1 MKKLIIF
8 ITILSFWGC
17 DNNPASSNNSNS
29 PLIGK
34 VYIQGCGVGCASYH
48 FDGAD
53 NIYISYSNAPSSWKL
68 DNGEAFPLVKKFTN
82 IEFDDNHNTFY
93 GTIDWSSPENS
104 TVDNEKEWVYTM
116 IFSDQYTTI
125 DSGTVKGYDA
135 NNNLISTFLFGVHL
149 IYNLN
154 D

>member
-1 MKKLIIF
+1 MIRRLIILLL
-8 ITILSFWGC
+8 IVGC
-17 DNNPASSNNSNS
+17 GNS
-29 PLIGK
+29 PTESNTKTTFMGNVYVQTGGIGF
-34 VYIQGCGVGCASYH
+34 ASYH

-68 DNGEAFPLVKKFTN
+68 DNEQAFPLVKKFTN
-82 IEFDDNHNTFY
+82 IEFDDNHRTFY

-104 TVDNEKEWVYTM
+104 TVDNAKQWVYTM
-116 IFSDQYTTI
+116 IFSNQYTTI
-125 DSGTVKGYDA
+125 ESGTVKSYDT
-135 NNNLISTFLFGVHL
+135 NNILIDTWLFGSQL

>member
-1 MKKLIIF
+1 MKKIILLSIVLIV
-8 ITILSFWGC
+8 GC
-17 DNNPASSNNSNS
+17 ENS
-29 PLIGK
+29 PTESNTKTTFMGNVYVQTGGIGF
-34 VYIQGCGVGCASYH
+34 ASYH

-68 DNGEAFPLVKKFTN
+68 DNEQAFPLVKKFTN
-82 IEFDDNHNTFY
+82 IEFDDNHRTFY

-104 TVDNEKEWVYTM
+104 TVDNAKQWVYTM
-116 IFSDQYTTI
+116 IFSNQYTTI
-125 DSGTVKGYDA
+125 ESGTVKSYDT
-135 NNNLISTFLFGVHL
+135 NNILIDTWLFGSQI

>member
-1 MKKLIIF
+1 MKKLLLIA
-8 ITILSFWGC
+8 LLVVGC
-17 DNNPASSNNSNS
+17 DTDITNSDENAVTTYM
-29 PLIGK
+29 GN

-48 FDGAD
+48 FDDAD

-68 DNGEAFPLVKKFTN
+68 DNGQAFPLVKKFTN
-82 IEFDDNHNTFY
+82 IEFDDSNRTFY

-104 TVDNEKEWVYTM
+104 TVDNAKQWVYTM
-116 IFSDQYTTI
+116 IFSNHYTTI
-125 DSGTVKGYDA
+125 ESGTVKQYDA
-135 NNNLISTFLFGVHL
+135 NNILIDTWLFGSQL

>member
-1 MKKLIIF
+1 MIRRLIILLL
-8 ITILSFWGC
+8 IVGC
-17 DNNPASSNNSNS
+17 DTDITNSDDNAVTTYM
-29 PLIGK
+29 GN

-53 NIYISYSNAPSSWKL
+53 NIYISYSNALSSWEL

-82 IEFDDNHNTFY
+82 IEFDDNNRTFY

-104 TVDNEKEWVYTM
+104 TVDNAKLWVYTM
-116 IFSDQYTTI
+116 IFSNHYTTI
-125 DSGTVKGYDA
+125 ESGTVKRYDA
-135 NNNLISTFLFGVHL
+135 NNILIDTWLFGSQL